1 MEYKI
6 DSLVELA
13 VVSRF
18 HSTTSAYESPI
29 CNTNNVHEAQPEVER
44 KKEAAFDDV
53 MDELEKERILEDEG
67 GEELVGGKQAG
78 EDENVTDETEY
89 KEKRMSGDFLTLEKL
104 DEDANKSI

>member
-18 HSTTSAYESPI
+18 DSTTSAYKSPI
-29 CNTNNVHEAQPEVER
+29 CNTTNVNEAQLEVER
-44 KKEAAFDDV
+44 KNEATFDDV
-53 MDELEKERILEDEG
+53 MDELKKERILEDEA
-67 GEELVGGKQAG
+67 GEKLVEGKQAG

-89 KEKRMSGDFLTLEKL
+89 KEKRMFDDFLTLEKL